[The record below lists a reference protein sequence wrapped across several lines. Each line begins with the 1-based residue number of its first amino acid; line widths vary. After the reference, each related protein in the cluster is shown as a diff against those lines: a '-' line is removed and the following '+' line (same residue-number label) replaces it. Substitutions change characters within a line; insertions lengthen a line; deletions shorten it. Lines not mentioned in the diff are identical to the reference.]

1 MNFLCQGIRKLSSD
15 RQTNRQTDRTEI
27 IYYAASRVVNKYC
40 SLDLFHFV
48 DLYTQAIHLQ
58 FSMSLFDFHSTGNV
72 HEPVDQNSLIIS
84 DSLLLKL
91 QLELFWCN
99 PINKKW
105 VINI

>member
-91 QLELFWCN
+91 QLELF
-99 PINKKW
+99 
-105 VINI
+105 